1 MKLKKRRFLCFD
13 EQFTQI
19 SDEYFENFMAFLKVL
34 SKDLNVD
41 ILLVTH
47 DKRIEDDMIDH
58 LYVMEDGIARK
69 IK

>member
-1 MKLKKRRFLCFD
+1 MF
-13 EQFTQI
+13 
-19 SDEYFENFMAFLKVL
+19 FLKVL
-34 SKDLNVD
+34 SKDLDVD

-58 LYVMEDGIARK
+58 LYVMEEGIARK